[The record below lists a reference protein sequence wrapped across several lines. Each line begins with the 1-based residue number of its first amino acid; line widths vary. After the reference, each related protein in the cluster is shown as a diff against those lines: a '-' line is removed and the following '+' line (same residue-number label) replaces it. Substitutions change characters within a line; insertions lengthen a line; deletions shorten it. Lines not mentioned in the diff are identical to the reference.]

1 MQARSNEWTVS
12 PLRVIS
18 RHYRA
23 GNSNGR
29 FTAIRG
35 HPKRCMF
42 MLRTADKAAGGIA
55 TMPRTPPRRSAAV
68 FCAERAEE
76 EATLSS
82 PRALAPAAMENAS
95 RVRL

>member
-1 MQARSNEWTVS
+1 MQAGSNEWTVS

-23 GNSNGR
+23 GNSNGW
-29 FTAIRG
+29 FTSIRG

-42 MLRTADKAAGGIA
+42 MFRTADKSAGGIA
-55 TMPRTPPRRSAAV
+55 AMARNPRQSARV
-68 FCAERAEE
+68 SCATRAEE